1 MNSLS
6 IARYAESRQ
15 ILRQLILPRLKSVR
29 SYQSSI
35 KSGSTLRFNSLQ
47 KISDESGSQLFCQR
61 CQHLERPSISRRY
74 YSPIVDEG
82 AATHK
87 PTPFQQRMLVW
98 EKFYPSLDKVP
109 DRVSKGQMKK
119 AMDKFRVRC
128 SLYMIALTLI
138 SAAIMAT
145 IGRMERDRVAY
156 FINNFWTLPFFNA
169 SRIRHI
175 KTFKGMCITNI
186 TLIMFNELMQLNLW

>member
-15 ILRQLILPRLKSVR
+15 ILRQLILPRLKSGCNTQTVTVR

-35 KSGSTLRFNSLQ
+35 KSGCTLRFNSLQ
-47 KISDESGSQLFCQR
+47 KISDESGSR
-61 CQHLERPSISRRY
+61 CQHLEQQSISRRY

-87 PTPFQQRMLVW
+87 PTPLQQRMLVW

-145 IGRMERDRVAY
+145 IGRMERDQGNSVAK
-156 FINNFWTLPFFNA
+156 INQ
-169 SRIRHI
+169 SRYS
-175 KTFKGMCITNI
+175 KT
-186 TLIMFNELMQLNLW
+186 

>member
-15 ILRQLILPRLKSVR
+15 ILRQLIFSRLKFGCNTNTQPQTVTVR

-47 KISDESGSQLFCQR
+47 KISDESGSRLFCQR
-61 CQHLERPSISRRY
+61 CQHLELQQRISRRY

-87 PTPFQQRMLVW
+87 PTPLQQRMLVW

-138 SAAIMAT
+138 CAAIMAT
-145 IGRMERDRVAY
+145 IGRMERDQGNSVAK
-156 FINNFWTLPFFNA
+156 INQ
-169 SRIRHI
+169 SRYS
-175 KTFKGMCITNI
+175 KT
-186 TLIMFNELMQLNLW
+186 